1 MKYITKR
8 KRISIQ
14 FIKMKSGYRFSMV
27 IYLVVAETAVG
38 NPLSNASEGGRID
51 MLREWEGITQSE
63 LRQGSGTSELF
74 AREVRLEAFPTGS
87 PMSVG

>member
-1 MKYITKR
+1 MDADDN
-8 KRISIQ
+8 
-14 FIKMKSGYRFSMV
+14 
-27 IYLVVAETAVG
+27 LVVAETAVG
-38 NPLSNASEGGRID
+38 NPLSKASEGGRID

-87 PMSVG
+87 PMSVE